1 MQIYLF
7 DIDGTLIHSGGAG
20 RAAINIG
27 MSEAFSVESSS
38 EFELGGRT
46 DRGIASE
53 LFETHDIAP
62 TDANWRRF
70 VSAYLDALP
79 SRLHAREGGVLPG
92 VESLLSSLAELAN
105 VHVGLLTGNI
115 RRGAEIKLTHFRLW
129 DFFDFGGFGDNS
141 PKRED
146 VAREAAQDARNS
158 LAADLRDDQ
167 FCVIG
172 DTILDVRCAKA
183 IGAKSVAVCTGSG
196 SRSQLAAE
204 SPDLLL
210 DSLDDDDWWRHIMDN

>member
-1 MQIYLF
+1 MRVFLF

-27 MSEAFSVESSS
+27 MSQAFAVDATS
-38 EFELGGRT
+38 EFDLGGRT

-53 LFETHDIAP
+53 LFEAHDIEP

-70 VSAYLDALP
+70 IRAYLGALP
-79 SRLHAREGGVLPG
+79 GRLQVLGGSVLAG
-92 VESLLSSLAELAN
+92 VDPLLSTLADMTNA
-105 VHVGLLTGNI
+105 HVGLLTGNI
-115 RRGAEIKLTHFRLW
+115 RRGAEIKLNHFCLW
-129 DFFDFGGFGDNS
+129 DYFDFGGFGDNS
-141 PKRED
+141 PKRDE
-146 VAREAAQDARNS
+146 VAQEAADDARQS
-158 LAADLRDDQ
+158 LSANLRNDQ

-196 SRSQLAAE
+196 SRSQLEAE
-204 SPDLLL
+204 HPDLLL
-210 DSLDDDDWWRHIMDN
+210 ESLDTDEPWWRDV